1 MVGKTGSILTS
12 VDALAWLPA
21 DRSWEH
27 EATLP
32 VATMIDST
40 HPKPQPESGP
50 SLPPLIVRHWH
61 GRVPAS
67 RGREYLEL
75 MRTVAIPDYRGIDGN
90 LGAFCWHRTV
100 GDVLDVVMVSWWRD
114 YDCIRAFAGEDIA
127 VAKYYPF
134 DAGFLIEMEPYV
146 THFESFG
153 RLA

>member
-1 MVGKTGSILTS
+1 MDDKGWLHFFHSWRPEMPPPGPIVG
-12 VDALAWLPA
+12 VWREAANRNH
-21 DRSWEH
+21 DRLSRMTRPPVP
-27 EATLP
+27 EA
-32 VATMIDST
+32 
-40 HPKPQPESGP
+40 

-67 RGREYLEL
+67 RGAEYLDL

-90 LGAFCWHRTV
+90 LGAFCWHRTI
-100 GDVLDVVMVSWWRD
+100 GDVLDVAMVSWWRD

-134 DAGFLIEMEPYV
+134 DAEFLIEMEPHV